1 MSTVFV
7 GHYSEIGL
15 KGKNRRF
22 FEDKLRKN
30 IRFALRDISKGD
42 ELSVELRHKRLSISI
57 ENEIDEDAVSAKLK
71 NVFGLVNFSVVKK
84 IPSQSDAIMQTAF
97 ELMKG
102 KTFNTFAVS
111 CKRSDKNYPQTSVEV
126 NVEVGACIV
135 EKMNK
140 KVDLSHPDVTC
151 YIEIMRENTFV
162 YVGKQK
168 GAGGLPV
175 DVSGRVLTLMSGGL
189 DSPIAAYYT
198 MKRGA
203 RCEYIHFHSYPY
215 TSQASIDKVKSL
227 IAVLNNYQ
235 FYAKVHMI
243 PFSEAQ
249 EEIVL
254 NCPDRMRIVLYR
266 RFMMRIAQKVAEE
279 NNINAISTGDS
290 LGQVASQ
297 TLANI
302 RAINDVVNLPV
313 LRPLIGL
320 DKNEIMDK
328 AREIGTYS
336 ISILPHDDACSR
348 FMPKQPVIN
357 AKLEDVYQAEKN
369 LDVDKIVE
377 ETLAKREILYIPARK
392 K

>member
-1 MSTVFV
+1 MSIIFV

-30 IRFALRDISKGD
+30 IRLALK
-42 ELSVELRHKRLSISI
+42 ELSRGDDIRVELRHKRLSIAF
-57 ENEIDEDAVSAKLK
+57 ENEVDAQAVSEKLK
-71 NVFGLVNFSVVKK
+71 NVFGLVNFSVVKRV
-84 IPSQSDAIMQTAF
+84 PSRARDIRETAL
-97 ELMKG
+97 ELMRDKN
-102 KTFNTFAVS
+102 FDTFAVS
-111 CKRSDKNYPQTSVEV
+111 CKRSDKSYPQTSVEV
-126 NVEVGACIV
+126 NIEVGAYIV

-140 KVDLSHPDVTC
+140 KVDLSRPDVTC
-151 YIEIMRENTFV
+151 YIEIMRENSFV
-162 YVGKQK
+162 YVEKQR

-175 DVSGRVLTLMSGGL
+175 DVSGRVMMLMSGGL
-189 DSPIAAYYT
+189 DSPVAAYYT

-215 TSQASIDKVKSL
+215 TSQASINKVKSL
-227 IAVLNNYQ
+227 IEVLNNYQ

-254 NCPDRMRIVLYR
+254 NCPDRLRIVLYR
-266 RFMMRIAQKVAEE
+266 RFMMRIAQKAAEE
-279 NNINAISTGDS
+279 SGINAISTGDS

-328 AREIGTYS
+328 AREIGTYA

-357 AKLEDVYQAEKN
+357 AKLEDVYEAEKK
-369 LDVDKIVE
+369 LDVQRIVE
-377 ETLAKREILYIPARK
+377 ETLAKREILYIPER
-392 K
+392 

>member
-1 MSTVFV
+1 
-7 GHYSEIGL
+7 
-15 KGKNRRF
+15 
-22 FEDKLRKN
+22 
-30 IRFALRDISKGD
+30 
-42 ELSVELRHKRLSISI
+42 
-57 ENEIDEDAVSAKLK
+57 
-71 NVFGLVNFSVVKK
+71 
-84 IPSQSDAIMQTAF
+84 MQTALG
-97 ELMKG
+97 LMQDKSF
-102 KTFNTFAVS
+102 TTFAVS
-111 CKRSDKNYPQTSVEV
+111 TKRSDKSFAQTSVEV
-126 NVEVGACIV
+126 NVEVGAHIV
-135 EKMNK
+135 ENMNK
-140 KVDLSHPDVTC
+140 KVKLKNPDITC
-151 YIEIMRENTFV
+151 YIEIMREYTFV
-162 YVGKQK
+162 YAEKQR

-175 DVSGRVLTLMSGGL
+175 DVSGRVLILMSGGL
-189 DSPIAAYYT
+189 DSPVAAYYS

-227 IAVLNNYQ
+227 IGVLNNFQ

-254 NCPDRMRIVLYR
+254 NAPDRMRIVLYR

-279 NNINAISTGDS
+279 SKIDALVTGDS

-302 RAINDVVNLPV
+302 RAINDVVHLPV
-313 LRPLIGL
+313 LRPLIGF

-328 AREIGTYS
+328 AREIDSYA

-348 FMPKQPVIN
+348 FMPQQPVIN
-357 AKLEDVYQAEKN
+357 ARMEAVYEAEKD

-377 ETLAKREILYIPARK
+377 ETLAKREIIYLPEK
-392 K
+392 

>member
-1 MSTVFV
+1 MNTIFV
-7 GHYSEIGL
+7 AHYSEIGL

-30 IRFALRDISKGD
+30 IRLAFKDISKGD
-42 ELSVELRHKRLSISI
+42 EIVVELRHKRLSI
-57 ENEIDEDAVSAKLK
+57 NFANDVDIDLVTKRLK
-71 NVFGLVNFSVVKK
+71 NIFGLVNFSVVKRIASRADIIK
-84 IPSQSDAIMQTAF
+84 ETAL
-97 ELMKG
+97 ELMKQ
-102 KTFNTFAVS
+102 KPFHTFAVS
-111 CKRSDKNYPQTSVEV
+111 CKRSDKSYPQTSVEV
-126 NVEVGACIV
+126 NIEVGAHIV
-135 EKMNK
+135 ERLNK
-140 KVDLSHPDVTC
+140 KVDLKSPDVIC

-162 YVGKQK
+162 YTDKQK
-168 GAGGLPV
+168 GAGGLPL
-175 DVSGRVLTLMSGGL
+175 DASGRALMLMSGGL

-215 TSQASIDKVKSL
+215 TSQASINKVKSL
-227 IAVLNNYQ
+227 INVLNKYQ
-235 FYAKVHMI
+235 FYAKVHLI

-254 NCPDRMRIVLYR
+254 SCPDRMRIVLYR
-266 RFMMRIAQKVAEE
+266 RFMMRIAQKVAAESG
-279 NNINAISTGDS
+279 INAIVTGDS

-313 LRPLIGL
+313 LRPLIGF

-328 AREIGTYS
+328 AREIGTYA

-357 AKLEDVYQAEKN
+357 AKLEDVYEAEKN
-369 LDVDKIVE
+369 LDINKIVE
-377 ETLAKREILYIPARK
+377 EALNKRDIIHIS
-392 K
+392 